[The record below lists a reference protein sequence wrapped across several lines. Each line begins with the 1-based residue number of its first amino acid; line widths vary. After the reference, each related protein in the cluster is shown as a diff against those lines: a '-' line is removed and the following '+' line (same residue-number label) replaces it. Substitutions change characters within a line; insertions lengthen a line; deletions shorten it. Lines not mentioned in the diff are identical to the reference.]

1 MKGLSNHYLNQ
12 LSLYCLKDFSG
23 VFPCDFLTEKKSRT
37 NSKYIVNLDASDNPG
52 SHFVAISVRGHNI
65 FYFDSFALPC
75 TNKYILQAVIES
87 KKQLIY
93 SISPIQSIT
102 SMFCGYFCLSFLIL
116 DEYNIKMSDFFTI
129 V

>member
-1 MKGLSNHYLNQ
+1 MKGLSNHYMNQ

-23 VFPCDFLTEKKSRT
+23 VFPCDFLTEKKFRT

-87 KKQLIY
+87 KKTIDLFHITHSIY
-93 SISPIQSIT
+93 
-102 SMFCGYFCLSFLIL
+102 YKYVLWLFLPKFSYIR
-116 DEYNIKMSDFFTI
+116 
-129 V
+129 